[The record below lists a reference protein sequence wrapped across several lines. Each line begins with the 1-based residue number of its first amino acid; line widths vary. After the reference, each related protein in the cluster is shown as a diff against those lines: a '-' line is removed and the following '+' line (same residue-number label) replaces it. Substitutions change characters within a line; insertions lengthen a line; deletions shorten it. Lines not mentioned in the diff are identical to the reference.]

1 MTHLFVISQKKSP
14 FVVYD
19 FDKDLSDL
27 LTEKALKKY
36 VEDSNSL
43 I

>member
-19 FDKDLSDL
+19 FDKDFNYKKKI
-27 LTEKALKKY
+27 TALKKM
-36 VEDSNSL
+36 EKRL
-43 I
+43 FQ